1 MSLRRQGRYSGTT
14 YGRSNVRFSTQ
25 DRGWA
30 WRQPSRFGTH
40 TGTIRRRQTPYPVR
54 TTSQTTYISRP
65 RLAQIPRSSR
75 QISDPDSQSSEDEDI
90 QEDLPLPRQRHS
102 RVQSI
107 ESSYPTHPVP
117 RRPRRLSVTLEGLH
131 LVLQWS
137 EEYTLD
143 DDQRGD
149 VVAFLEASLEDL
161 IAQDGPP
168 SQATSPDEVSTGPK
182 RNISTLQEAQQSAQT
197 ACSSKPSGT

>member
-30 WRQPSRFGTH
+30 WRQPSQFGTH

-54 TTSQTTYISRP
+54 TTSRTTYISRP

-75 QISDPDSQSSEDEDI
+75 QVSDPDSQSSEDEDI
-90 QEDLPLPRQRHS
+90 QEDLPLQPHRRY
-102 RVQSI
+102 RVPSI
-107 ESSYPTHPVP
+107 ESSYPTPQE
-117 RRPRRLSVTLEGLH
+117 RLPRRLSVTLQGLH

-143 DDQRGD
+143 DDHRGD

-168 SQATSPDEVSTGPK
+168 SQVTSLDEVSTSPK
-182 RNISTLQEAQQSAQT
+182 RSTSTLQEAQLSAQM
-197 ACSSKPSGT
+197 ACSSNPSGI